1 MKSNKK
7 RIIFVLAI
15 LTMALVLSCAL
26 VACGT
31 DADKQGRQFTITFD
45 TQGGSKI
52 EPIKIKAG
60 ATITLP
66 NNPTKEG
73 YLFDGWYLSDAFVE
87 KFVATKT
94 ITGDITLYAK
104 WIEDNGQEEPPVAKT
119 YSITFMVDGVT
130 YKTFNISEGSEI
142 TLPENPGKKCCIF
155 EGWYID
161 EDLLEKF
168 NATQDISQD
177 IVVYAKWSDNHT
189 VVEDSEVPAT
199 CTTAGLTAGK
209 HCSVCNEILKAQTEI
224 PALGHDFS
232 KEWTIDKE
240 ATCTEKGSKSHHCTR
255 CEVKSDETEI
265 PTKEHSESN
274 WIIDKE
280 ATCTEDGSKHTE
292 CTVCHTTIKT
302 EKISALGHTDVIDN
316 AVEPTCT
323 TSGLTQGKHCSTCGK
338 ILQAQ
343 TEIPALGHDIVHHEA
358 KSPTCT
364 EPGWEA
370 YDTCKR
376 DGCTYTTYKEIP
388 ALGHTGGTAT
398 CTEQAT
404 CEKCNAKYGELAKH
418 NYKDGVCIVCG
429 NRRPSEGLD
438 YFLNS
443 DGTGYTVMG
452 IGTCPDKEI
461 IIPSEYDAKPV
472 TSIGS
477 YAFNNC
483 AGLTSITIPNS
494 VTSIGHSAFYNCTG
508 LTSITIPD
516 SVTYIGGSAFSGC
529 SSLENITIPF
539 VGAKAGVTSSDTY
552 QYPFGYIFGT
562 SSYTGGV
569 ATKQYYYGFST
580 SSTTYDTYYIPSS
593 LKSVAVTGGN
603 ILYGAFSKCT
613 GLTTVTIGNSVT
625 SIGDWAFSNC
635 SGLTSITIPNSVT
648 SIGGSAFSGCTGLTS
663 VTIGNSVTSI
673 GDFAFSG
680 CAGLTSITIPD
691 SVTSIGSSA
700 FKNCTG
706 LTSVTIGNSVTSIVG
721 AAFDGCDKLQDIYIT
736 DIAAWCNISG
746 LNSLMCYGSNNKKLY
761 INNELATSITIPNG
775 VTVIPSCAFYNC
787 TGLTSI
793 TIPDSVTSIGSSAFE
808 GTAWYNNQPDGL
820 VYAGKVAYKYK
831 GTMPSNTS
839 IVLTEGTLGIAGYA
853 FVYCSG
859 LTSITLPASVTS
871 IGDYAFFRCTGLT
884 SITIPDSV
892 TSIGE
897 RAFAGCT
904 GLTSIIVVEGNSKY
918 HSAGNCLIETATETL
933 ILGCETSVIPTDGSV
948 TSIGDCAFDGCS
960 GLTSITIPDSV
971 TSIGS
976 NAFYNCTWLTSVT
989 IGNGVTSIG
998 QTAFGNTAWYNNQP
1012 DGLVY
1017 AGKVAYDYKGTMPS
1031 NTSIVLKEG
1040 TLGIAGY
1047 AFEYCSGLTS
1057 ITIPDSVTSIGSNA
1071 FYYCSGLTS
1080 ITIPDSVTSIGERA
1094 FSYCTGLTS
1103 ITIPD
1108 SVTSIGNGAF
1118 NGCTGLTSVTIP
1130 NGVTSIGVGAFF
1142 GCSGLTRI
1150 AFNGTIA
1157 QWNAISKGNNW
1168 ERSVPSTCKVVCK
1181 DGTVSI

>member
-7 RIIFVLAI
+7 RILLVLAI
-15 LTMALVLSCAL
+15 LTMAIVLSFVF

-73 YLFDGWYLSDAFVE
+73 YVFEGWYLSDAFVE

-130 YKTFNISEGSEI
+130 YKTFNISEGSVI

-161 EDLLEKF
+161 EDLLEQF

-209 HCSVCNEILKAQTEI
+209 HCSVCNAILKAQTEI

-265 PTKEHSESN
+265 PTIEHSESD

-418 NYKDGVCIVCG
+418 KYKDGVCIVCG

-438 YFLNS
+438 YFLNGG
-443 DGTGYTVMG
+443 GTSYTVMG

-472 TSIGS
+472 TSISS

-483 AGLTSITIPNS
+483 AGLTSVTIPNS
-494 VTSIGHSAFYNCTG
+494 VTSIGYEAFYNCTG

-593 LKSVAVTGGN
+593 LKSVTVTGGN

-673 GDFAFSG
+673 GDFAFDG
-680 CAGLTSITIPD
+680 CSGLTSITVPD
-691 SVTSIGSSA
+691 SVTSIGNSA

-839 IVLTEGTLGIAGYA
+839 IVLREGALGIADAAFYNCTWLTSVTIGNGVTSIGSYA
-853 FVYCSG
+853 FYYCSG
-859 LTSITLPASVTS
+859 LTSITIPDSVTSIGGGAFSYCTGLTSVTIGNSVTS
-871 IGDYAFFRCTGLT
+871 IGDYAFSHCTGLT

-897 RAFAGCT
+897 RAFYYCS

-918 HSAGNCLIETATETL
+918 HSAGNCLIETATKTL
-933 ILGCETSVIPTDGSV
+933 ISGCKTSVIPTEGSV

-976 NAFYNCTWLTSVT
+976 NAFFNCTWLTSVT

-1017 AGKVAYDYKGTMPS
+1017 AGKVAYKYKGTMPS
-1031 NTSIVLKEG
+1031 NTLIVLKEG

-1047 AFEYCSGLTS
+1047 AFAYCGELTS
-1057 ITIPDSVTSIGSNA
+1057 ITIPDSVTSIGRS
-1071 FYYCSGLTS
+1071 
-1080 ITIPDSVTSIGERA
+1080 
-1094 FSYCTGLTS
+1094 
-1103 ITIPD
+1103 
-1108 SVTSIGNGAF
+1108 AF
-1118 NGCTGLTSVTIP
+1118 NGCKGLTSVTIG
-1130 NGVTSIGVGAFF
+1130 NSVTSIGGGAFF

-1157 QWNAISKGNNW
+1157 QWNAIEKASSWKSNVRAT
-1168 ERSVPSTCKVVCK
+1168 EVVCT
-1181 DGTVSI
+1181 DGRVSI

>member
-1 MKSNKK
+1 MNSNKK
-7 RIIFVLAI
+7 RILFVFAI
-15 LTMALVLSCAL
+15 LTMALVLSFVF

-31 DADKQGRQFTITFD
+31 DADKQKRQFTITFD
-45 TQGGSKI
+45 TQGGSEVK
-52 EPIKIKAG
+52 PITIAEG
-60 ATITLP
+60 TTITLP
-66 NNPTKEG
+66 RNPTKEG
-73 YLFDGWYLSDAFVE
+73 FLFDGWYLSDAFVE

-130 YKTFNISEGSEI
+130 YKTFNIAEGSVI

-418 NYKDGVCIVCG
+418 KYKDGVCIVCG

-443 DGTGYTVMG
+443 DGTSYTVMG

-472 TSIGS
+472 TSISS

-483 AGLTSITIPNS
+483 AGLTSVTIPNS
-494 VTSIGHSAFYNCTG
+494 VTSIGSY
-508 LTSITIPD
+508 
-516 SVTYIGGSAFSGC
+516 AFSGC
-529 SSLENITIPF
+529 SSLESITIPF

-562 SSYTGGV
+562 YSYTGGV
-569 ATKQYYYGFST
+569 ATNQYYYGSST
-580 SSTTYDTYYIPSS
+580 SSTTDTTYYIPSS
-593 LKSVAVTGGN
+593 LKSVTVTGGN
-603 ILYGAFSKCT
+603 ILYGAFYNCS
-613 GLTTVTIGNSVT
+613 GLTSVTIGASVT
-625 SIGDWAFSNC
+625 SIGTWAFEGC
-635 SGLTSITIPNSVT
+635 AGLTSITIPDSVT

-673 GDFAFSG
+673 GDFAFYG
-680 CAGLTSITIPD
+680 CTGLTSITIPD
-691 SVTSIGSSA
+691 SVTSIGNSA

-775 VTVIPSCAFYNC
+775 VTVIPSCAFNSC

-793 TIPDSVTSIGSSAFE
+793 IIPDSVTSIGSGAFYN
-808 GTAWYNNQPDGL
+808 TAWYNNQPDGL
-820 VYAGKVAYKYK
+820 VYAGKVAYQYK

-839 IVLTEGTLGIAGYA
+839 IVIKEGTLGIAGYA
-853 FVYCSG
+853 FEYCSG
-859 LTSITLPASVTS
+859 LTSITIPDSVTS
-871 IGDYAFFRCTGLT
+871 IGDYAFSHCTGLT

-897 RAFAGCT
+897 RAFAGCTWLTSITIPDSVTSIGERAFSGCT

-918 HSAGNCLIETATETL
+918 HSAGNCLIETATKTL

-1017 AGKVAYDYKGTMPS
+1017 AGKVAYKYKGTMPS

-1040 TLGIAGY
+1040 TLGITGY
-1047 AFEYCSGLTS
+1047 AFAYCSELTS

-1080 ITIPDSVTSIGERA
+1080 ITIPNNVTSIGSEA
-1094 FSYCTGLTS
+1094 FYGCTRLTS

-1108 SVTSIGNGAF
+1108 SVTSIGRSAF
-1118 NGCTGLTSVTIP
+1118 NGCKGLTSVTIG
-1130 NGVTSIGVGAFF
+1130 NSVTSIGGGAFF

-1157 QWNAISKGNNW
+1157 QWNAIEKASSWKSNVRAT
-1168 ERSVPSTCKVVCK
+1168 EVVCT